1 MGERTLRRSGVGSP
15 GRKYPAQAGRQGAAS
30 VGRFRE
36 TERQMA
42 SKTINPF
49 TFLQQVRAETA
60 KVTWPSRRETTISTV
75 MVVIFAFIAAI
86 FFFAADLLMGY
97 GVEFILGIGR

>member
-1 MGERTLRRSGVGSP
+1 
-15 GRKYPAQAGRQGAAS
+15 
-30 VGRFRE
+30 
-36 TERQMA
+36 MA

-60 KVTWPSRRETTISTV
+60 KVTWPSRRETLISTM
-75 MVVIFAFIAAI
+75 MVVIFAIIASI
-86 FFFAADLLMGY
+86 FFFAADILMGY